1 MEHHAFSAHVSAHGC
16 LFSCINL
23 SANCHSETGW
33 KMALDT
39 GANVL
44 ALNIVEAAARS
55 ESLIQRRRQLNAL
68 IANHHEKE
76 RW

>member
-1 MEHHAFSAHVSAHGC
+1 
-16 LFSCINL
+16 
-23 SANCHSETGW
+23 
-33 KMALDT
+33 MALDT

-55 ESLIQRRRQLNAL
+55 ESLILRRRQLNAL